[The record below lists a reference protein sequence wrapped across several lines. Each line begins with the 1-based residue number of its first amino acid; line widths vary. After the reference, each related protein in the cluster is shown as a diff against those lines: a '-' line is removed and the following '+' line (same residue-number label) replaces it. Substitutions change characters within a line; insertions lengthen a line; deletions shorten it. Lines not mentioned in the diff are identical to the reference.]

1 VRKIQRGS
9 KGMVLVRSIV
19 LIAVV
24 GCGLACTPSAPQEP
38 KRIDEIRAI
47 PPAHRV
53 TNYTLQRRDLQ
64 AALSKG
70 IDNTV
75 RLVPIYESAA
85 SRLSNEHRVFDL
97 RPGSV
102 YALLGIENSD
112 ILVAADGYLIKKPE
126 QFVMYIQLL
135 TKQNEATI
143 EIRRGG
149 EPRLLKY
156 TFLPALSQGASQT
169 KE

>member
-1 VRKIQRGS
+1 
-9 KGMVLVRSIV
+9 MVLVRSIF
-19 LIAVV
+19 LMSVV
-24 GCGLACTPSAPQEP
+24 VIGLACTPPVPQEP
-38 KRIDEIRAI
+38 KRIEEIRAI

-75 RLVPIYESAA
+75 RLVPIYESTA

-97 RPGSV
+97 RPGSI
-102 YALLGIENSD
+102 YSLLGIENSD

-126 QFVMYIQLL
+126 QFVMYVQLL
-135 TKQNEATI
+135 TKENEATI

-149 EPRLLKY
+149 EPRLLRY
-156 TFLPALSQGASQT
+156 TFIPALPQGAAQT
-169 KE
+169 KQ